1 MSDNTSSKIS
11 LLWYFE
17 MVFRTILLMG
27 LLLTSTISV
36 QAKIFEAEGYG
47 DTPEIAKKDAVSN
60 AIKFSVGEFI
70 VNKEELSNDTFNQ
83 KIVGYSNAYVKKIN
97 VLSQEKQ
104 GDEYLVRVA
113 VDIESQK
120 LIDALKEM
128 QISVVN
134 NAVDQE
140 TLSEVLNHFDKVEQ
154 NKNTK
159 NNFESLV
166 TEFLVSPYEEN
177 KELVEIKILG
187 KLKAIS
193 PSKRDEE
200 SGLFPLKLDI
210 EIGPSK
216 AYLDGFRRILQEA
229 KEDKNSNSIQ
239 VYEFDLNKNESIER
253 SYVRAKRTYY
263 LSIDKA
269 QMIMDKLYRNYSNY
283 EVIKMQLIDENSE
296 IFKEVE
302 FCTYDYHCSEEQIP
316 KYTKTEKHLY
326 FGPYGF
332 KYALL
337 PNADG
342 KAIYFTS
349 GKAKISLIFKLTK
362 EEILNIKD
370 LKLSFSN

>member
-1 MSDNTSSKIS
+1 MIFKKA
-11 LLWYFE
+11 LL
-17 MVFRTILLMG
+17 TGILLAGMPFAN
-27 LLLTSTISV
+27 
-36 QAKIFEAEGYG
+36 AKIFEAEGIG
-47 DTPEIAKKDAVSN
+47 GNPDVAKQDAISN

-177 KELVEIKILG
+177 KELVEIKVLG
-187 KLKAIS
+187 KLKALT
-193 PSKRDEE
+193 PSERDEE
-200 SGLFPLKLDI
+200 DGLFPLKLDI
-210 EIGPSK
+210 EVGPSK
-216 AYLDGFRRILQEA
+216 AYLDGFRRLLQEA
-229 KEDKNSNSIQ
+229 KQDENSNSIQ
-239 VYEFDLNKNESIER
+239 AYEFDLNKNERIR
-253 SYVRAKRTYY
+253 LSYSGAKRTYY
-263 LSIDKA
+263 LSTDKA
-269 QMIMDKLYRNYSNY
+269 KMIMDKLYSNYSNY
-283 EVIKMQLIDENSE
+283 KVIKIQLIDDTAEV
-296 IFKEVE
+296 FKDVKFCAYDE
-302 FCTYDYHCSEEQIP
+302 FCKGNPAP
-316 KYTKTEKHLY
+316 KYTNTEKY
-326 FGPYGF
+326 FYVGVDSF
-332 KYALL
+332 RDALL

-349 GKAKISLIFKLTK
+349 GKAKISLIFRLTK

>member
-1 MSDNTSSKIS
+1 MILKKA
-11 LLWYFE
+11 LL
-17 MVFRTILLMG
+17 TGILLAGMPFAN
-27 LLLTSTISV
+27 
-36 QAKIFEAEGYG
+36 AKIFEAEGIG
-47 DTPEIAKKDAVSN
+47 DSPEIAKRDAISN

-70 VNKEELSNDTFNQ
+70 VNKEELTNETFNQ

-104 GDEYLVRVA
+104 GDGYLVKVA

-177 KELVEIKILG
+177 KELVEIKVLG
-187 KLKAIS
+187 KLKAIT

-200 SGLFPLKLDI
+200 NGLFPLRLDI
-210 EIGPSK
+210 EVGPSK
-216 AYLDGFRRILQEA
+216 AYLDGFRRLLQEA
-229 KEDKNSNSIQ
+229 KQDENSNSIQ
-239 VYEFDLNKNESIER
+239 AYEFDLNKNESIER
-253 SYVRAKRTYY
+253 SYFGAKRTYY
-263 LSIDKA
+263 LSTDKA

-283 EVIKMQLIDENSE
+283 EVIKMQLIDENRE
-296 IFKEVE
+296 IFKEVG

-316 KYTKTEKHLY
+316 KYTNTQTYLY

-337 PNADG
+337 PNADS